1 MSSDFDFGE
10 FLDESNQSELMI
22 LCLDL
27 FGVLAKF
34 QVDHNKLET
43 AKVEILNNQI
53 TKNFE
58 GFRSA
63 ISNLSGGDKS
73 SQINSM
79 KHINLMVDTLVG
91 DSKST
96 DKFTKI
102 EKVVKES
109 IDGLIK
115 GIASHGD
122 LSKLVQVYNF
132 LPNKKEIATLLGRIT
147 DYELEKDEAMENVKA
162 ALLKDDTE
170 VLLSK
175 ILGDVAEK
183 SASGFI
189 SANIT
194 DILQQRGVDFHIAGL
209 VTKESLENL
218 SDEQLKNSVLLM
230 VNFSEDIFT
239 SNPEFL
245 ENIQSDTH
253 VLTSTSGVDKD
264 TFDMLLLL
272 KNERRGDMF
281 DKYPVKVK
289 EYRVFK

>member
-27 FGVLAKF
+27 FGILTKF
-34 QVDHNKLET
+34 KVDHNKLEA
-43 AKVEILNNQI
+43 AKIEVLNNQL

-63 ISNLSGGDKS
+63 ISNLSGGDKT

-115 GIASHGD
+115 GIDSNGD
-122 LSKLVQVYNF
+122 LFKLVQVYNF
-132 LPNKKEIATLLGRIT
+132 LPNQKEIAILLGRIT
-147 DYELEKDEAMENVKA
+147 DYELKEAMTIEKIKA
-162 ALLKDDTE
+162 ALLKDDVE
-170 VLLSK
+170 ALLAK
-175 ILGDVAEK
+175 ILAEIADE
-183 SASGFI
+183 STSGFI
-189 SANIT
+189 SDSIA
-194 DILQQRGVDFHIAGL
+194 DIFQRRGVDFHIAGL

-218 SDEQLKNSVLLM
+218 SDKQLKNNVLLL

-245 ENIQSDTH
+245 DAIQSDTH

-272 KNERRGDMF
+272 KNERRDNMF

>member
-10 FLDESNQSELMI
+10 FLDESNQSELMT
-22 LCLDL
+22 LCLEL
-27 FGVLAKF
+27 FGVLTKF
-34 QVDHNKLET
+34 QIDRNKLES
-43 AKVEILNNQI
+43 AKVEILNNQL
-53 TKNFE
+53 TQNFE

-63 ISNLSGGDKS
+63 ISNLSSGDIS

-96 DKFTKI
+96 EKFTKI
-102 EKVVKES
+102 ETVVNES

-115 GIASHGD
+115 GIDSQGD

-147 DYELEKDEAMENVKA
+147 DYEQEEDEIIENVKA

-189 SANIT
+189 SANTT

-218 SDEQLKNSVLLM
+218 SDEQLKNNVLLM

-245 ENIQSDTH
+245 ENIQSDTN

-272 KNERRGDMF
+272 KNERRDDMF

>member
-10 FLDESNQSELMI
+10 FLDETNQSELMI
-22 LCLDL
+22 LCLEL
-27 FGVLAKF
+27 FAVLTKF

-43 AKVEILNNQI
+43 AKGEILNNQL
-53 TKNFE
+53 TQNFE

-63 ISNLSGGDKS
+63 ISYLSGGDKN
-73 SQINSM
+73 SQINAM

-96 DKFTKI
+96 EKYMEI
-102 EKVVKES
+102 EKVVIEAV
-109 IDGLIK
+109 DGLIK
-115 GIASHGD
+115 RIDSNDD

-132 LPNKKEIATLLGRIT
+132 LPYKKEIAILLGRIT
-147 DYELEKDEAMENVKA
+147 DYELKEFETMENVKA
-162 ALLKDDTE
+162 AVLKDNVE

-175 ILGDVAEK
+175 ILAEISDE

-189 SANIT
+189 SDNIA
-194 DILQQRGVDFHIAGL
+194 DIFQRRGVDFHIAGL

-245 ENIQSDTH
+245 ENIQSDTD
-253 VLTSTSGVDKD
+253 VLTSTSGEDED

-272 KNERRGDMF
+272 KNEKRGDMF

>member
-27 FGVLAKF
+27 FGVLSKF

-96 DKFTKI
+96 EKFTKI
-102 EKVVKES
+102 ETVINES

-115 GIASHGD
+115 GIDSQGD

-132 LPNKKEIATLLGRIT
+132 LPNKKEIAILLGRIT
-147 DYELEKDEAMENVKA
+147 DYEQEEDEIIENVKA

-218 SDEQLKNSVLLM
+218 SDEQLKTSVLLM

>member
-22 LCLDL
+22 LCLEL
-27 FGVLAKF
+27 FGVLTKT
-34 QVDHNKLET
+34 QIDYNKLET
-43 AKVEILNNQI
+43 AKGKILNNQL
-53 TKNFE
+53 TQNFE

-63 ISNLSGGDKS
+63 ISNLSGRDKS

-91 DSKST
+91 DSKSRE
-96 DKFTKI
+96 KFTKI

-109 IDGLIK
+109 IDRLIE
-115 GIASHGD
+115 GIDSNGD
-122 LSKLVQVYNF
+122 LFKLVQVYNF
-132 LPNKKEIATLLGRIT
+132 LPNKKEIAILLGRIT
-147 DYELEKDEAMENVKA
+147 DYELKEAKTMEKVKA
-162 ALLKDDTE
+162 ALLKDGVE

-175 ILGDVAEK
+175 ILAEIADE
-183 SASGFI
+183 SDSGFI
-189 SANIT
+189 SDNIA
-194 DILQQRGVDFHIAGL
+194 DIFQRRGVDFHIAGL

-218 SDEQLKNSVLLM
+218 SDEQLKNNVLLM

-245 ENIQSDTH
+245 ENIQSDTN
-253 VLTSTSGVDKD
+253 VLTSTSGVDQD

-272 KNERRGDMF
+272 KNERKRDMF

>member
-10 FLDESNQSELMI
+10 FLDESNQSELII

-27 FGVLAKF
+27 FGVLFKI

-96 DKFTKI
+96 EKFTKI
-102 EKVVKES
+102 ETVVNES

-115 GIASHGD
+115 GIDSQGD

-132 LPNKKEIATLLGRIT
+132 LPNKKEIAILLGRIT
-147 DYELEKDEAMENVKA
+147 DYEPEEDEIIENVKA

-218 SDEQLKNSVLLM
+218 SDEQLKTSVLLM

-253 VLTSTSGVDKD
+253 VLTSTSGVDKN

>member
-27 FGVLAKF
+27 FGILTKF
-34 QVDHNKLET
+34 QVDHNKLEAT
-43 AKVEILNNQI
+43 KIEILNNQL

-96 DKFTKI
+96 EKFTKI
-102 EKVVKES
+102 EKVANES
-109 IDGLIK
+109 TDGLIK
-115 GIASHGD
+115 GIDSHVD
-122 LSKLVQVYNF
+122 LFKLVQVYNF
-132 LPNKKEIATLLGRIT
+132 LPNKKEIAILLGRIA
-147 DYELEKDEAMENVKA
+147 DYELKEIETLENLKV
-162 ALLKDDTE
+162 ALLKDDVE
-170 VLLSK
+170 VLLTK
-175 ILGDVAEK
+175 ILAEIADK

-189 SANIT
+189 SDNIA
-194 DILQQRGVDFHIAGL
+194 DIFQRRGVDFHIAGL

-218 SDEQLKNSVLLM
+218 SKEQLKNNVLLM

-245 ENIQSDTH
+245 ENIQSDTN

-272 KNERRGDMF
+272 KNERTGEMF

-289 EYRVFK
+289 EYRVYK

>member
-27 FGVLAKF
+27 FGVLTKF
-34 QVDHNKLET
+34 QVDNNKLET

-96 DKFTKI
+96 EKFTKI
-102 EKVVKES
+102 EMVVNES

-115 GIASHGD
+115 GINSHGD

-132 LPNKKEIATLLGRIT
+132 LPNKKEIAILLGRIT
-147 DYELEKDEAMENVKA
+147 DYELEEDETMENVRA
-162 ALLKDDTE
+162 ALLKDDAE
-170 VLLSK
+170 VFLSK
-175 ILGDVAEK
+175 ILAAVAEK

-218 SDEQLKNSVLLM
+218 SDEQLKTSVLLM

-289 EYRVFK
+289 EFRVFK

>member
-10 FLDESNQSELMI
+10 FLDESNQSKLMI

-27 FGVLAKF
+27 FGVLTKL
-34 QVDHNKLET
+34 QVDHNKLEA
-43 AKVEILNNQI
+43 AKIEVLNNEL

-63 ISNLSGGDKS
+63 ISYLSDGDKS

-91 DSKST
+91 DAKST
-96 DKFTKI
+96 EKYMEI
-102 EKVVKES
+102 EKVVNEAVN
-109 IDGLIK
+109 GLIK
-115 GIASHGD
+115 HIDSNDD

-132 LPNKKEIATLLGRIT
+132 LPYKKEIAILLGRIT
-147 DYELEKDEAMENVKA
+147 DYELKEVETMENVKA
-162 ALLKDDTE
+162 ALLEDDVE
-170 VLLSK
+170 VLLAK
-175 ILGDVAEK
+175 ILAKIADK

-189 SANIT
+189 SDNIA
-194 DILQQRGVDFHIAGL
+194 DIFQQRGVDFHIAGL

-218 SDEQLKNSVLLM
+218 SDEQLKNNVLLM
-230 VNFSEDIFT
+230 LNFSEDIFT

-245 ENIQSDTH
+245 DTIQNDTH

-272 KNERRGDMF
+272 KNERRENLF
-281 DKYPVKVK
+281 DKFPVKVK
-289 EYRVFK
+289 EYRVFR

>member
-27 FGVLAKF
+27 FGVLTKF
-34 QVDHNKLET
+34 QIDNNKLET

-96 DKFTKI
+96 EKFTKI
-102 EKVVKES
+102 ETVVNES

-115 GIASHGD
+115 GIDSQGD

-132 LPNKKEIATLLGRIT
+132 LPNKKEIAILLGRIT
-147 DYELEKDEAMENVKA
+147 DYEQEEDEIIENVKA

>member
-10 FLDESNQSELMI
+10 FLDESNQSKLMI

-27 FGVLAKF
+27 FGVLTKF
-34 QVDHNKLET
+34 QVDNTKLEA
-43 AKVEILNNQI
+43 AKIEVLNNEL

-63 ISNLSGGDKS
+63 ISHLSGGEKS

-96 DKFTKI
+96 EKYMEI
-102 EKVVKES
+102 EKVVIEAV
-109 IDGLIK
+109 DGLIK
-115 GIASHGD
+115 RIDSNDD

-132 LPNKKEIATLLGRIT
+132 LPYKKEIAILLGRIT
-147 DYELEKDEAMENVKA
+147 DYELKEVETMENVKA
-162 ALLKDDTE
+162 ALLKDDVE
-170 VLLSK
+170 VQLAK
-175 ILGDVAEK
+175 ILAEIADR

-189 SANIT
+189 SDNIA
-194 DILQQRGVDFHIAGL
+194 DIFQQRGVDFHIAGL

-218 SDEQLKNSVLLM
+218 SDEQLKNNVLLM
-230 VNFSEDIFT
+230 LNFCEDIFT

-245 ENIQSDTH
+245 DSIQNDAH
-253 VLTSTSGVDKD
+253 VLTSTSGIDKD

-272 KNERRGDMF
+272 KNERRGNIF

-289 EYRVFK
+289 EYRAFR

>member
-10 FLDESNQSELMI
+10 FLDESNQSKLMI

-27 FGVLAKF
+27 FGVLTKL
-34 QVDHNKLET
+34 QVDHNKLEA
-43 AKVEILNNQI
+43 AKIEVLNNEL

-63 ISNLSGGDKS
+63 ISYLSDGDKS

-91 DSKST
+91 DAKST
-96 DKFTKI
+96 EKYMEI
-102 EKVVKES
+102 EKVVIEAV
-109 IDGLIK
+109 DGLIK
-115 GIASHGD
+115 RIDSNDD

-132 LPNKKEIATLLGRIT
+132 LPYKKEIAILLGRIT
-147 DYELEKDEAMENVKA
+147 DYELKEVETMENVKA
-162 ALLKDDTE
+162 ALLEDNVE
-170 VLLSK
+170 VLLAK
-175 ILGDVAEK
+175 ILAEIADK

-189 SANIT
+189 SDNIA
-194 DILQQRGVDFHIAGL
+194 DIFQQRGVDFHIAGL

-218 SDEQLKNSVLLM
+218 SDEQLKNNVLLM
-230 VNFSEDIFT
+230 LNFSEDIFT

-245 ENIQSDTH
+245 DTIQNDTH

-272 KNERRGDMF
+272 KNERRENLF
-281 DKYPVKVK
+281 DKFPVKVK
-289 EYRVFK
+289 EYRVFR

>member
-1 MSSDFDFGE
+1 MCIRD
-10 FLDESNQSELMI
+10 
-22 LCLDL
+22 
-27 FGVLAKF
+27 
-34 QVDHNKLET
+34 
-43 AKVEILNNQI
+43 
-53 TKNFE
+53 
-58 GFRSA
+58 R
-63 ISNLSGGDKS
+63 
-73 SQINSM
+73 
-79 KHINLMVDTLVG
+79 
-91 DSKST
+91 
-96 DKFTKI
+96 
-102 EKVVKES
+102 
-109 IDGLIK
+109 
-115 GIASHGD
+115 
-122 LSKLVQVYNF
+122 SKLVQVYNF
-132 LPNKKEIATLLGRIT
+132 LPNKKEIAILLGRIT
-147 DYELEKDEAMENVKA
+147 DYELEEDEIIENVKA

-194 DILQQRGVDFHIAGL
+194 DILQKRGVDFHIAGL
-209 VTKESLENL
+209 VTKESLKNL
-218 SDEQLKNSVLLM
+218 SDEQLKTSVLLM

-253 VLTSTSGVDKD
+253 VLTSTSGVDKN

-289 EYRVFK
+289 EYRLFK

>member
-10 FLDESNQSELMI
+10 FLDESNQSKLMI

-27 FGVLAKF
+27 FGVLTKF
-34 QVDHNKLET
+34 QVDHNKLEA
-43 AKVEILNNQI
+43 AKIEVLNNQL

-63 ISNLSGGDKS
+63 ISYLSSKDKS

-96 DKFTKI
+96 EKYMEI
-102 EKVVKES
+102 EKVVNEA

-115 GIASHGD
+115 RIDSNED

-132 LPNKKEIATLLGRIT
+132 LPYKKEIAILLGRIT
-147 DYELEKDEAMENVKA
+147 DYELKKVETIENVKA
-162 ALLKDDTE
+162 ALSKDNVE
-170 VLLSK
+170 LLLSK
-175 ILGDVAEK
+175 ILAEIADK
-183 SASGFI
+183 NASGFI
-189 SANIT
+189 SENIA
-194 DILQQRGVDFHIAGL
+194 DIFQQRGVDFHIAGL

-218 SDEQLKNSVLLM
+218 SEEQLKNNVLLIL
-230 VNFSEDIFT
+230 NFSEDIFT

-245 ENIQSDTH
+245 DAIQNDTH

-272 KNERRGDMF
+272 KNERRKNMF
-281 DKYPVKVK
+281 DKYPVKVT
-289 EYRVFK
+289 EYRVVR

>member
-27 FGVLAKF
+27 FGVLSKF

-115 GIASHGD
+115 GIDSNGD
-122 LSKLVQVYNF
+122 LFKLVQVYNF
-132 LPNKKEIATLLGRIT
+132 LPNQKEIAILLGRIT
-147 DYELEKDEAMENVKA
+147 DYELKEAMTIEKIKA
-162 ALLKDDTE
+162 ALLKDDVE
-170 VLLSK
+170 ALLAK
-175 ILGDVAEK
+175 ILAEIADE
-183 SASGFI
+183 STSGFI
-189 SANIT
+189 SDSIA
-194 DILQQRGVDFHIAGL
+194 DIFQRRGVDFHIAGL

-218 SDEQLKNSVLLM
+218 SDKQLKNNVLLL

-245 ENIQSDTH
+245 DAIQSDTH

-272 KNERRGDMF
+272 KNERRDNMF

>member
-10 FLDESNQSELMI
+10 FLDESNQSKLMI

-27 FGVLAKF
+27 FGVLTKL
-34 QVDHNKLET
+34 QVDHNKLEA
-43 AKVEILNNQI
+43 AKIEVLNNEL

-63 ISNLSGGDKS
+63 ISYLSDGDKS

-91 DSKST
+91 DAKST
-96 DKFTKI
+96 EKYMEI
-102 EKVVKES
+102 EKVVNEAVN
-109 IDGLIK
+109 GLIK
-115 GIASHGD
+115 HIDSNDD

-132 LPNKKEIATLLGRIT
+132 LPYKKEIAILLGRIT
-147 DYELEKDEAMENVKA
+147 DYELKEVETMENVKA
-162 ALLKDDTE
+162 ALLEDDVE
-170 VLLSK
+170 VLLAK
-175 ILGDVAEK
+175 ILAKIADK

-189 SANIT
+189 SDNIA
-194 DILQQRGVDFHIAGL
+194 DIFQQRGVDFHIAGL

-218 SDEQLKNSVLLM
+218 SDEQLKNNVLLM
-230 VNFSEDIFT
+230 LNFSEDIFT

-245 ENIQSDTH
+245 DTIQNDTH

-272 KNERRGDMF
+272 KNERRENLF
-281 DKYPVKVK
+281 DKFPVKVK

>member
-22 LCLDL
+22 LCLEL
-27 FGVLAKF
+27 FAVLTKF

-43 AKVEILNNQI
+43 AKVKILNNQL
-53 TKNFE
+53 TQNFE

-63 ISNLSGGDKS
+63 ISYLSGGDKN
-73 SQINSM
+73 SQINAM

-96 DKFTKI
+96 EKFTEI
-102 EKVVKES
+102 EKVVNES
-109 IDGLIK
+109 INGLIK
-115 GIASHGD
+115 SIDSRGD
-122 LSKLVQVYNF
+122 LFKLVQVYNF
-132 LPNKKEIATLLGRIT
+132 LPNKKEIAILLGRIS
-147 DYELEKDEAMENVKA
+147 DYELKDFEMMENVKA
-162 ALLKDDTE
+162 ALLKDDVE

-175 ILGDVAEK
+175 ILAEISDE

-189 SANIT
+189 SDNIA
-194 DILQQRGVDFHIAGL
+194 DIFQRRGVDFHIAGL

-218 SDEQLKNSVLLM
+218 SDEQLKNNVLLM

-245 ENIQSDTH
+245 ENIQSDTN
-253 VLTSTSGVDKD
+253 VLTSTSGVDED

-272 KNERRGDMF
+272 KNEKRGDMF

>member
-10 FLDESNQSELMI
+10 FLDESNQSELMT
-22 LCLDL
+22 LCLEL
-27 FGVLAKF
+27 FGVLTKF
-34 QVDHNKLET
+34 QIDRNKLES
-43 AKVEILNNQI
+43 AKVEILNNQL
-53 TKNFE
+53 TQNFE

-63 ISNLSGGDKS
+63 ISNLSSGDIS

-96 DKFTKI
+96 EKFTKI
-102 EKVVKES
+102 ETVVNES

-115 GIASHGD
+115 GIDSQGD

-147 DYELEKDEAMENVKA
+147 DYEQEEDEIIENVKA

-189 SANIT
+189 SANTT

-245 ENIQSDTH
+245 ENIQSDTN

-272 KNERRGDMF
+272 KNERRDDMF

>member
-27 FGVLAKF
+27 FGILTKF
-34 QVDHNKLET
+34 QVDHNKLEA
-43 AKVEILNNQI
+43 AKIEVLNNQL

-96 DKFTKI
+96 EKFTKI
-102 EKVVKES
+102 EKVANES
-109 IDGLIK
+109 TDGLIK
-115 GIASHGD
+115 GIDSHGD
-122 LSKLVQVYNF
+122 LFKLVQVYNF
-132 LPNKKEIATLLGRIT
+132 LPNKKEIAILLGRIT
-147 DYELEKDEAMENVKA
+147 DYELKDDEMTENVKA
-162 ALLKDDTE
+162 ALLKDDAE

-175 ILGDVAEK
+175 ILADVAEK

-189 SANIT
+189 SANII

-209 VTKESLENL
+209 VTKESVENL
-218 SDEQLKNSVLLM
+218 SDEQLKNDVLLL

-245 ENIQSDTH
+245 DAIQSDTH
-253 VLTSTSGVDKD
+253 VLTSTSGVDND

-272 KNERRGDMF
+272 KNERKEHML
-281 DKYPVKVK
+281 DKYPVKVT
-289 EYRVFK
+289 EYSVFK

>member
-22 LCLDL
+22 LCLEL
-27 FGVLAKF
+27 FAVLTKF

-43 AKVEILNNQI
+43 AKVKILNNQL
-53 TKNFE
+53 TQNFE

-63 ISNLSGGDKS
+63 ISYLSGGDKN
-73 SQINSM
+73 SQINAM

-96 DKFTKI
+96 EKFTEI
-102 EKVVKES
+102 EKVVNES
-109 IDGLIK
+109 INGLIK
-115 GIASHGD
+115 SIDSRGD
-122 LSKLVQVYNF
+122 LFKLVQVYNF
-132 LPNKKEIATLLGRIT
+132 LPNKKEIAILLGRIS
-147 DYELEKDEAMENVKA
+147 DYELKDFEMMENVKA
-162 ALLKDDTE
+162 ALLKDNVE

-175 ILGDVAEK
+175 ILAEISDE

-189 SANIT
+189 SDNIA
-194 DILQQRGVDFHIAGL
+194 DIFQRRGVDFHIAGL

-218 SDEQLKNSVLLM
+218 SDEQLKNNVLLM

-245 ENIQSDTH
+245 ENIQSDTN
-253 VLTSTSGVDKD
+253 VLTSTSGVDED

>member
-22 LCLDL
+22 LCLEL
-27 FGVLAKF
+27 FAVLTKF
-34 QVDHNKLET
+34 QVDHNKLEI
-43 AKVEILNNQI
+43 AKVEILNNQL
-53 TKNFE
+53 TQNFE

-63 ISNLSGGDKS
+63 ISYLSGGDKN
-73 SQINSM
+73 SQINAM

-96 DKFTKI
+96 EKFTKI

-109 IDGLIK
+109 IDKLIK
-115 GIASHGD
+115 GIDSNGD
-122 LSKLVQVYNF
+122 LFKLVQVYNF
-132 LPNKKEIATLLGRIT
+132 LPNKKEIAILLGRIT
-147 DYELEKDEAMENVKA
+147 DYEPEEDEIIENVKA

-189 SANIT
+189 SAKIT

-209 VTKESLENL
+209 VTKESLKNL
-218 SDEQLKNSVLLM
+218 SDEQLKTSVLLM

-245 ENIQSDTH
+245 ENIKSDTH

-272 KNERRGDMF
+272 KNDRRGDMF

>member
-22 LCLDL
+22 LCLEL
-27 FGVLAKF
+27 FAVLTKL
-34 QVDHNKLET
+34 QVDHNKLEI
-43 AKVEILNNQI
+43 AKVEILNNQL
-53 TKNFE
+53 TQNFE

-63 ISNLSGGDKS
+63 ISYLSGGDKN
-73 SQINSM
+73 SQINAM
-79 KHINLMVDTLVG
+79 KHINLMIDTLVG
-91 DSKST
+91 DLKST
-96 DKFTKI
+96 EKFTEI
-102 EKVVKES
+102 EKVVNGSINRLIES
-109 IDGLIK
+109 IDL
-115 GIASHGD
+115 HVD
-122 LSKLVQVYNF
+122 LFKLVQVYNF
-132 LPNKKEIATLLGRIT
+132 LPNKKEIAILLGRIA
-147 DYELEKDEAMENVKA
+147 DYELKDDEMMENVKA
-162 ALLKDDTE
+162 ALLRDDAE

-175 ILGDVAEK
+175 ILANVAEN
-183 SASGFI
+183 SAAGFI
-189 SANIT
+189 SANII
-194 DILQQRGVDFHIAGL
+194 DILQQRGVNFHIAGL

-218 SDEQLKNSVLLM
+218 SDEQLKKNALLL

-245 ENIQSDTH
+245 DAIQSDTH

-272 KNERRGDMF
+272 KNERRDNMF

>member
-10 FLDESNQSELMI
+10 FLDESNQSKLMI
-22 LCLDL
+22 LCMDL
-27 FGVLAKF
+27 FGVLTKF
-34 QVDHNKLET
+34 QVDHNKLEA
-43 AKVEILNNQI
+43 AKIEVLNNQL

-63 ISNLSGGDKS
+63 ISYLSDGDKS
-73 SQINSM
+73 SQINTM

-96 DKFTKI
+96 EKYMET
-102 EKVVKES
+102 EKVVNEE

-115 GIASHGD
+115 RIDSNDD

-132 LPNKKEIATLLGRIT
+132 LPYKKEIAILLGRIT
-147 DYELEKDEAMENVKA
+147 DYELKEVETVENVKA
-162 ALLKDDTE
+162 ALLKDNVE
-170 VLLSK
+170 VLLAR
-175 ILGDVAEK
+175 ILAEVADK

-189 SANIT
+189 SANII

-209 VTKESLENL
+209 VTKESVENL
-218 SDEQLKNSVLLM
+218 SDEQLKNNVLLL

-245 ENIQSDTH
+245 DAIQSDTH

-272 KNERRGDMF
+272 KNERRGNML

-289 EYRVFK
+289 EYWVFK

>member
-22 LCLDL
+22 LCLEL
-27 FGVLAKF
+27 FAVLTKF

-43 AKVEILNNQI
+43 AKVKILNNQL
-53 TKNFE
+53 TQNFE

-63 ISNLSGGDKS
+63 ISYLSGGDKN
-73 SQINSM
+73 SQINAM

-96 DKFTKI
+96 EKFTEI
-102 EKVVKES
+102 EKVVNES
-109 IDGLIK
+109 INGLIK
-115 GIASHGD
+115 SIDSRGD
-122 LSKLVQVYNF
+122 LFKLVQVYNF
-132 LPNKKEIATLLGRIT
+132 LPNKKEIAILLGRIT
-147 DYELEKDEAMENVKA
+147 DYELKEAKTMEKVKS
-162 ALLKDDTE
+162 ALLKDDVE

-175 ILGDVAEK
+175 ILAEISDE

-189 SANIT
+189 SDNIA
-194 DILQQRGVDFHIAGL
+194 DIFQRRGVDFHIAGL

-218 SDEQLKNSVLLM
+218 SDEQLKNNVLLM

-245 ENIQSDTH
+245 ENIQSDTN
-253 VLTSTSGVDKD
+253 VLTSTSGVDED

-272 KNERRGDMF
+272 KNEKRGDMF

>member
-1 MSSDFDFGE
+1 
-10 FLDESNQSELMI
+10 MI

-27 FGVLAKF
+27 FGVLSKF

-96 DKFTKI
+96 EKFTKI
-102 EKVVKES
+102 ETVVNES

-115 GIASHGD
+115 GIDSQGD

-132 LPNKKEIATLLGRIT
+132 LPNKKEIAILLGRIT
-147 DYELEKDEAMENVKA
+147 DYEQEEDEIIENVKA

-194 DILQQRGVDFHIAGL
+194 DILQKRGVDFHIAGL

-218 SDEQLKNSVLLM
+218 SDGQLKNNVLLM
-230 VNFSEDIFT
+230 LNFSEDIFT

-245 ENIQSDTH
+245 DTIQNDTH
-253 VLTSTSGVDKD
+253 VLTSTSGVDKH

-272 KNERRGDMF
+272 KNERSDKMF

-289 EYRVFK
+289 EYRLFK

>member
-22 LCLDL
+22 LCLEL
-27 FGVLAKF
+27 FAVLTKL
-34 QVDHNKLET
+34 QVDHNKLEI
-43 AKVEILNNQI
+43 AKVEILNNQL
-53 TKNFE
+53 TQNFE

-63 ISNLSGGDKS
+63 ISYLSGGDKN
-73 SQINSM
+73 SQINAM
-79 KHINLMVDTLVG
+79 KHINLMIDTLVG
-91 DSKST
+91 DLKST
-96 DKFTKI
+96 EKFTEI
-102 EKVVKES
+102 EKIVNGSINRLIES
-109 IDGLIK
+109 IDL
-115 GIASHGD
+115 HVD
-122 LSKLVQVYNF
+122 LFKLVQVYNF
-132 LPNKKEIATLLGRIT
+132 LPNKKEIAILLGRIT
-147 DYELEKDEAMENVKA
+147 DYELKDDEMIENVKA
-162 ALLKDDTE
+162 ALLKDDAA

-175 ILGDVAEK
+175 ILADVAEK
-183 SASGFI
+183 SAAGFI
-189 SANIT
+189 SANII
-194 DILQQRGVDFHIAGL
+194 DILQQRGVNFHIAGL

-218 SDEQLKNSVLLM
+218 SDEQLKKNALLL

-245 ENIQSDTH
+245 DAIQSDTH

-272 KNERRGDMF
+272 KNERRDNMF

>member
-34 QVDHNKLET
+34 QVDHNELET

-58 GFRSA
+58 GFKSA

-96 DKFTKI
+96 EKFTKI
-102 EKVVKES
+102 ETVVNES

-115 GIASHGD
+115 GIDSQGD

-147 DYELEKDEAMENVKA
+147 DYEQEEDEIIENVKA

-189 SANIT
+189 SAKIT

-218 SDEQLKNSVLLM
+218 SDEQLKTSVLLM

>member
-10 FLDESNQSELMI
+10 FLDESNQSKLMI

-27 FGVLAKF
+27 FGVLTKF
-34 QVDHNKLET
+34 QVDHNKLEA
-43 AKVEILNNQI
+43 AKIEVLNNEL

-58 GFRSA
+58 GFRSS
-63 ISNLSGGDKS
+63 ISYLSDGDKS

-91 DSKST
+91 DAKST
-96 DKFTKI
+96 EKYMEI
-102 EKVVKES
+102 EKVVNEAVY
-109 IDGLIK
+109 GLIK
-115 GIASHGD
+115 HIVSNDD

-132 LPNKKEIATLLGRIT
+132 LPYKKEIAILLGRIT
-147 DYELEKDEAMENVKA
+147 DYELKEVETMEKVKA
-162 ALLKDDTE
+162 ALLEDDVE
-170 VLLSK
+170 VLLAK
-175 ILGDVAEK
+175 ILAKIADK

-189 SANIT
+189 SDNIA
-194 DILQQRGVDFHIAGL
+194 DIFQQRGIDFHIAGL

-218 SDEQLKNSVLLM
+218 SDEQLKNNVLLM
-230 VNFSEDIFT
+230 LNFSEDIFT

-245 ENIQSDTH
+245 DTIQNDTH

-272 KNERRGDMF
+272 KNERRENLF
-281 DKYPVKVK
+281 DKFPVKVK
-289 EYRVFK
+289 EYRVFR

>member
-1 MSSDFDFGE
+1 MSVQKRE
-10 FLDESNQSELMI
+10 VN
-22 LCLDL
+22 
-27 FGVLAKF
+27 V
-34 QVDHNKLET
+34 
-43 AKVEILNNQI
+43 
-53 TKNFE
+53 
-58 GFRSA
+58 
-63 ISNLSGGDKS
+63 

-96 DKFTKI
+96 EKFTKI
-102 EKVVKES
+102 EKVVNES
-109 IDGLIK
+109 IDELIK
-115 GIASHGD
+115 GIDSQGD

-132 LPNKKEIATLLGRIT
+132 LPNKKEIAILLGRIT
-147 DYELEKDEAMENVKA
+147 DYELKDVEIMENVKA
-162 ALLKDDTE
+162 ALLEDDVE

-175 ILGDVAEK
+175 ILADVAEK

-189 SANIT
+189 SANTT

-218 SDEQLKNSVLLM
+218 SDEQLKTSVLLM

-239 SNPEFL
+239 SNTEFL
-245 ENIQSDTH
+245 EAIQSDTH

-272 KNERRGDMF
+272 KNERRGNLF
-281 DKYPVKVK
+281 DKYPVKIK